1 MKLYVIKHKY
11 NTEDI
16 LHILVD
22 EDKMFDF
29 KWKLQKLNDTIYND
43 FKAWRWDTT
52 AEPEK
57 SSYTLEIQEFNNLSI
72 EEKLVA
78 LTNVINS
85 MYK

>member
-1 MKLYVIKHKY
+1 MKLYVIKHKDY
-11 NTEDI
+11 EEAF

-29 KWKLQKLNDTIYND
+29 KWKLEKLNDTIYND
-43 FKAWRWDTT
+43 FKAWHWDTT
-52 AEPEK
+52 ADPEK
-57 SSYTLEIQEFNNLSI
+57 SKYTLEIQEFDNLSI